1 MNKVSI
7 TFSPSKK
14 QVSVAQGTSILD
26 AAREAGLHIQSV
38 CGGDGVCGKCR
49 VIIKKGKVDPVRD
62 RSPQRDDRKST
73 TPTSRLVDD
82 KTKGDISDRANGI
95 SNGVVS
101 PPTGLLTP
109 EEIDDDVVLACEAKV
124 FEDINVEIPPE
135 SRADEGEIL
144 MGAKGAHKKFDLYSN
159 VEELAPDI
167 IHEAKILEHSPLAT
181 KIFLKL
187 PPPTLDDIISDLERI
202 YRALHK
208 LGVDHIQTGL
218 ANLKNI
224 GGFLRQHNW
233 AITVTLGKRNGTT
246 ELIQMEGGDTS
257 KTNYGVAVDIGTTTV
272 VTHLVDLVSEQT
284 VCSMGAFNKQITYG
298 DDIISRI
305 IFASEKEGL
314 EKLHMAVVDNINSL
328 IQGCIQDCCNKSK
341 NIRLEDITCVLC
353 AGNPTMTHLLLN
365 IDPGYLRKE
374 PYVPTTNEMPVI
386 RAAEAGIKINHRGLL
401 ACAPGVSSYIGADIT
416 AGLLVSDLTEKPD
429 VAMYIDMGTNGEIVL
444 GNKDWLTCCACS
456 VGPAFEG
463 SGIRCGTRAIKGAIQ
478 KVKIPDP
485 AQPAKAETIG
495 DNQPNGI
502 CGSGLIELISE
513 MLNAGIIDRAGKISR
528 IPNPASRIIR
538 EGDEGLEYIVVPKDQ
553 SATGRDIVITQ
564 ADIDHIIRSKAAVYA
579 GMATLLKKMNYTVK
593 DVSRF
598 YIAGGFG
605 SHLDIAKA
613 ITIGLLPNAPL
624 DRFSYIGNG
633 SVEGARMI
641 LLSYIAMAKARQV
654 ADKMTYIELSTD
666 NTFTEEFISAM
677 FLPHTDLSL
686 FADR

>member
-1 MNKVSI
+1 MNKVTI

-14 QVSVAQGTSILD
+14 QVSVVQGTSILD

-49 VIIKKGKVDPVRD
+49 VIIKKGKVE
-62 RSPQRDDRKST
+62 
-73 TPTSRLVDD
+73 
-82 KTKGDISDRANGI
+82 
-95 SNGVVS
+95 S

-109 EEIDDDVVLACEAKV
+109 EEIDDGVVLACEAKV
-124 FEDINVEIPPE
+124 FNDISVEIPPE

-144 MGAKGAHKKFDLYSN
+144 MGAQGPHKKFDLYSN

-167 IHEAKILEHSPLAT
+167 IHEARIMEHSPLST

-224 GGFLRQHNW
+224 GGFLREHNW
-233 AITVTLGKRNGTT
+233 EVTVTLGKRNGTT
-246 ELIQMEGGDTS
+246 ELVQLEGGDTS

-328 IQGCIQDCCNKSK
+328 IQGCITDCCNKSK
-341 NIRLEDITCVLC
+341 HIKLEDITCVLC

-416 AGLLVSDLTEKPD
+416 AGLLVSDLTEKPE

-485 AQPAKAETIG
+485 TKPAKAETIG
-495 DNQPNGI
+495 DTAPNGI

-513 MLNAGIIDRAGKISR
+513 MLKAGIIDRAGKISLPKSAIR
-528 IPNPASRIIR
+528 NSQSAIIR
-538 EGDEGLEYIVVPKDQ
+538 EGSEGLEYVVVSADQ
-553 SATGRDIVITQ
+553 SATGRDIILTQ
-564 ADIDHIIRSKAAVYA
+564 ADIDHLIRSKAAVYA
-579 GMATLLKKMNYTVK
+579 GMATLLKKINYTVK

-686 FADR
+686 FAG

>member
-7 TFSPSKK
+7 TFSPSAKTV
-14 QVSVAQGTSILD
+14 QVVQGTSILD

-49 VIIKKGKVDPVRD
+49 VIIKSGKVE
-62 RSPQRDDRKST
+62 
-73 TPTSRLVDD
+73 
-82 KTKGDISDRANGI
+82 
-95 SNGVVS
+95 S

-109 EEIDDDVVLACEAKV
+109 EEIDDGVVLACEAKV
-124 FEDINVEIPPE
+124 FAAPLKRGEPRPCGREDISVEIPPE

-144 MGAKGAHKKFDLYSN
+144 MGAQGPHKKFDLYSN

-167 IHEAKILEHSPLAT
+167 IHEARIMEHSPLST
-181 KIFLKL
+181 KLFLKL
-187 PPPTLDDIISDLERI
+187 PPPTLDDIISDLERV

-208 LGVDHIQTGL
+208 LGIDHIQTGL

-224 GGFLRQHNW
+224 GGFLREHNW
-233 AITVTLGKRNGTT
+233 EVTVTLGKRNGTT
-246 ELIQMEGGDTS
+246 ELVQLEGGDTS

-284 VCSMGAFNKQITYG
+284 ICSMGAFNKQITYG

-305 IFASEKEGL
+305 IFASEVKRSPDGHRGEKTGL
-314 EKLHMAVVDNINSL
+314 EKLHQAVIDNINSL
-328 IQGCIQDCCNKSK
+328 IQGCIADCCNKNK
-341 NIRLEDITCVLC
+341 HIKLEDITCVLC

-416 AGLLVSDLTEKPD
+416 AGLLVSDLTERPE
-429 VAMYIDMGTNGEIVL
+429 VSMYIDMGTNGEIVL
-444 GNKDWLTCCACS
+444 GNQDWLTCCACS

-485 AQPAKAETIG
+485 AKPAKPETIG
-495 DNQPNGI
+495 DTTPNGI

-513 MLNAGIIDRAGKISR
+513 MLNAGIINKAGKIQLPASR
-528 IPNPASRIIR
+528 IVNPASRIIR
-538 EGDEGLEYIVVPKDQ
+538 EGSEGLEYVVVSADK
-553 SATGRDIVITQ
+553 SATNRDIIITQ
-564 ADIDHIIRSKAAVYA
+564 ADIDHLIRSKAAVYA
-579 GMATLLKKMNYTVK
+579 GISTLLKRMGYTVK
-593 DVSRF
+593 DVSKF

-686 FADR
+686 FSR

>member
-7 TFSPSKK
+7 TFSPSRK
-14 QVSVAQGTSILD
+14 QIKVVQGTTILD
-26 AAREAGLHIQSV
+26 AAREAGLHIQSI

-49 VIIKKGKVDPVRD
+49 VIVKEGKVE
-62 RSPQRDDRKST
+62 ST
-73 TPTSRLVDD
+73 
-82 KTKGDISDRANGI
+82 
-95 SNGVVS
+95 
-101 PPTGLLTP
+101 PTGLLTT
-109 EEIDDDVVLACEAKV
+109 EEIDDGIVLACEAKV
-124 FEDINVEIPPE
+124 FEDIAVDIPPE

-144 MGAKGAHKKFDLYSN
+144 MGAKARKKQLDLYSG
-159 VEELAPDI
+159 VEELEPDI
-167 IHEAKILEHSPLAT
+167 LHEAKILQHSPLST
-181 KIFLKL
+181 KIFLNL
-187 PPPTLDDIISDLERI
+187 PPPTLEDTVSDLERI
-202 YRALHK
+202 YRELK
-208 LGVDHIQTGL
+208 KKGIDHIQTGL
-218 ANLKNI
+218 ANVKNI
-224 GGFLRQHNW
+224 GRFLREHNW

-246 ELIQMEGGDTS
+246 ELVQMEPGDTS
-257 KTNYGVAVDIGTTTV
+257 TTNYGVAVDIGTTTV
-272 VTHLVDLVSEQT
+272 VAHLVDLVSEET
-284 VCSMGAFNKQITYG
+284 ICSTGAFNKQITYG

-305 IFASEKEGL
+305 IFASEKPARPDDSGRSGGEGL
-314 EKLHMAVVDNINSL
+314 EKLHLAVVDNINSL
-328 IQGCIQDCCNKSK
+328 IQGCTRDCCNKGR
-341 NIRLEDITCVLC
+341 NIKLEDITCVVC

-386 RAAEAGIKINHRGLL
+386 RAAEAGIKINPRGLL

-416 AGLLVSDLTEKPD
+416 AGLLVSDLTEKED

-478 KVKIPDP
+478 KVKIDP
-485 AQPAKAETIG
+485 NTKQATVETIG
-495 DNQPNGI
+495 DTQPNGI
-502 CGSGLIELISE
+502 CGSGLIEIISE
-513 MLNAGIIDRAGKISR
+513 LLKAGIINKAGKISLPKSA
-528 IPNPASRIIR
+528 IVR
-538 EGDEGLEYIVVPKDQ
+538 EGDEGLEYIVVPKSR
-553 SATGRDIVITQ
+553 SATGRDIVLTQ

-579 GMATLLKKMNYTVK
+579 GISTLLKKMNYAVK

-613 ITIGLLPNAPL
+613 ISIGLLPNAQM

-641 LLSYIAMAKARQV
+641 LLSYIAMARARKV
-654 ADKMTYIELSTD
+654 ADKMTYIELSID
-666 NTFTEEFISAM
+666 NAFTEEFISAM

-686 FADR
+686 FAGR

>member
-1 MNKVSI
+1 MNKVTI
-7 TFSPSKK
+7 TFSPSAKT
-14 QVSVAQGTSILD
+14 VSVIQGTSILD

-49 VIIKKGKVDPVRD
+49 VIIKKGKVE
-62 RSPQRDDRKST
+62 
-73 TPTSRLVDD
+73 
-82 KTKGDISDRANGI
+82 
-95 SNGVVS
+95 S

-109 EEIDDDVVLACEAKV
+109 EEIDDGVVLACEAKV
-124 FEDINVEIPPE
+124 FEDISVEIPPE

-144 MGAKGAHKKFDLYSN
+144 MGAQGPHKKFDLYSN

-167 IHEAKILEHSPLAT
+167 IHEARIMEHSPLST

-208 LGVDHIQTGL
+208 KGIDHIQTGL

-224 GGFLRQHNW
+224 GGFLREHNW
-233 AITVTLGKRNGTT
+233 AVTVTLGKRNGTT
-246 ELIQMEGGDTS
+246 ELVQLEGGDTS

-328 IQGCIQDCCNKSK
+328 IQGCINDCCGKNKK
-341 NIRLEDITCVLC
+341 IRLEDITCVLC

-416 AGLLVSDLTEKPD
+416 AGLLVSDLTEKPE

-444 GNKDWLTCCACS
+444 GN
-456 VGPAFEG
+456 
-463 SGIRCGTRAIKGAIQ
+463 
-478 KVKIPDP
+478 
-485 AQPAKAETIG
+485 
-495 DNQPNGI
+495 
-502 CGSGLIELISE
+502 
-513 MLNAGIIDRAGKISR
+513 
-528 IPNPASRIIR
+528 
-538 EGDEGLEYIVVPKDQ
+538 
-553 SATGRDIVITQ
+553 
-564 ADIDHIIRSKAAVYA
+564 
-579 GMATLLKKMNYTVK
+579 
-593 DVSRF
+593 
-598 YIAGGFG
+598 
-605 SHLDIAKA
+605 
-613 ITIGLLPNAPL
+613 
-624 DRFSYIGNG
+624 
-633 SVEGARMI
+633 
-641 LLSYIAMAKARQV
+641 
-654 ADKMTYIELSTD
+654 
-666 NTFTEEFISAM
+666 
-677 FLPHTDLSL
+677 
-686 FADR
+686 